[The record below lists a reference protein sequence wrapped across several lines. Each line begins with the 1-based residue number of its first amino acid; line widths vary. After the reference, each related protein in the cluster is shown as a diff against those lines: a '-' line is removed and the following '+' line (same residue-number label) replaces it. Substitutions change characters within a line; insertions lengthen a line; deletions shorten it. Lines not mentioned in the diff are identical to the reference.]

1 MVDCNLVILAY
12 IDPGSGALVWQAIVA
27 GLVGVSY
34 YFRKYLGRFFGKTAP
49 QDPPPP
55 EGRR

>member
-1 MVDCNLVILAY
+1 MVLAY

-34 YFRKYLGRFFGKTAP
+34 YFRKYVGRLFGKRSTHDSP
-49 QDPPPP
+49 PTEDP
-55 EGRR
+55 R